1 MASAIHDPVISVKLA
16 LGEALTNLAAAGI
29 KSTAD
34 ITLSANWM
42 AACSIDNEKLRL
54 YQAVQSL
61 SGWAN
66 ECGLCIPVGKDS
78 LSMQTTW
85 NNQSNKYNV
94 VSPVTAVIT
103 ATAKTDN
110 INQVLTP
117 VLSNQPNTSIYFID
131 LAEYSSGLAG
141 SCTEQVLQL
150 LENKLPQ
157 ICHADTLKNFIS
169 AIHSLIRKK
178 LILAYHDRSD
188 GGLITSCLEM
198 AFAANCGM
206 TIDINDKIHTLYNIH
221 NHATLMKFLC
231 NEGLGALIQIA
242 DANKDSAIKIL
253 QKYHLDS
260 YFIKIAQPNDNDT
273 LTISQQG
280 TEIYKYKRNL
290 LQQQWTNTSYHI
302 SSLRD
307 NPKTASEEFNAI
319 LTPTNGLSC
328 KITHNVVE
336 QLKNINTSS
345 ATKSKDAPTVAILRE
360 QGTNGHYEMAGAFK
374 AVGFKCLDITMTD
387 LIKEPHII
395 HSCQGL
401 AICGGFSYGDVLG
414 AGLGWAQVIKHNPQ
428 INQELLKFWK
438 NPQTFTLGVCNGCQ
452 VLSELREL
460 IPGIKHFPA
469 FRTNES
475 QVFEARL
482 SLVKINSSSS
492 IFLKPLENCIL
503 PVVVSHKEGRVSEL
517 TQAEPNMQYVDHNHQ
532 VTMEYPHNPN
542 GSISGACCFSSDDG
556 RITIMMPH
564 PERVFKTS
572 QLSWHPSDWR
582 QYSPWICCFQNLYH
596 WAIANRNNAH
606 DSTTTNE
613 KALQT
618 HEN

>member
-1 MASAIHDPVISVKLA
+1 
-16 LGEALTNLAAAGI
+16 
-29 KSTAD
+29 
-34 ITLSANWM
+34 
-42 AACSIDNEKLRL
+42 
-54 YQAVQSL
+54 
-61 SGWAN
+61 
-66 ECGLCIPVGKDS
+66 
-78 LSMQTTW
+78 
-85 NNQSNKYNV
+85 
-94 VSPVTAVIT
+94 
-103 ATAKTDN
+103 
-110 INQVLTP
+110 
-117 VLSNQPNTSIYFID
+117 
-131 LAEYSSGLAG
+131 
-141 SCTEQVLQL
+141 
-150 LENKLPQ
+150 
-157 ICHADTLKNFIS
+157 
-169 AIHSLIRKK
+169 
-178 LILAYHDRSD
+178 
-188 GGLITSCLEM
+188 
-198 AFAANCGM
+198 
-206 TIDINDKIHTLYNIH
+206 
-221 NHATLMKFLC
+221 
-231 NEGLGALIQIA
+231 
-242 DANKDSAIKIL
+242 
-253 QKYHLDS
+253 
-260 YFIKIAQPNDNDT
+260 
-273 LTISQQG
+273 
-280 TEIYKYKRNL
+280 
-290 LQQQWTNTSYHI
+290 
-302 SSLRD
+302 
-307 NPKTASEEFNAI
+307 
-319 LTPTNGLSC
+319 
-328 KITHNVVE
+328 
-336 QLKNINTSS
+336 
-345 ATKSKDAPTVAILRE
+345 
-360 QGTNGHYEMAGAFK
+360 MAGAFK